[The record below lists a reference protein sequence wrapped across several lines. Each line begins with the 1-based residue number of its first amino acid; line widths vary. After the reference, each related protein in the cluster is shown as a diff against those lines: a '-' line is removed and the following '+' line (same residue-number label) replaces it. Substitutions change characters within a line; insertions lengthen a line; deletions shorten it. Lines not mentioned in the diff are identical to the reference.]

1 MKFYFEFICYN
12 TIKGEDYMITETYI
26 KSNIKNYIKSNKKL
40 KNLDFLTV
48 YIIIVEL
55 TKDGKTRFDTNV

>member
-1 MKFYFEFICYN
+1 MNI
-12 TIKGEDYMITETYI
+12 ETYA

-48 YIIIVEL
+48 YLTIVEL
-55 TKDGKTRFDTNV
+55 IKDGKTRFDTNV